1 MPPRKKNKP
10 ISPQKKNKTAP
21 FPFFILA
28 GGGLFLVIAIF
39 LLANQNPT
47 AVPIP
52 TAEIAPTEDTH
63 PEIQRVSLEEAKTAF
78 DSKSAL
84 FLDVRAAGAYQG
96 SRISGA
102 VNIPLGELDARM
114 GELDKAQWIIT
125 YCT

>member
-1 MPPRKKNKP
+1 MP
-10 ISPQKKNKTAP
+10 PQKKNKPLSSQKKNKTTP

-28 GGGLFLVIAIF
+28 GGLLLVIAIF

-47 AVPIP
+47 AVPTP

-63 PEIQRVSLEEAKTAF
+63 PEIQRASLEEAKAAF

-84 FLDVRAAGAYQG
+84 FLDVRTAGAYQG
-96 SRISGA
+96 SHISGA
-102 VNIPLGELDARM
+102 VNIPLGELDART